1 MASASSI
8 LMLAVVVELGSD
20 TELPLGESE
29 RVDFF
34 PIVAKA
40 SLELPRP
47 LWPWRQRLA
56 NGLSCILLGQQLRYA
71 SDSRR
76 HRPVVLHLDELR
88 SQSQ

>member
-29 RVDFF
+29 RVDVF

-40 SLELPRP
+40 SLA
-47 LWPWRQRLA
+47 LA
-56 NGLSCILLGQQLRYA
+56 A
-71 SDSRR
+71 TSRER
-76 HRPVVLHLDELR
+76 TFLYFTRATADVCF
-88 SQSQ
+88 